1 MQPREEGNFRKTKK
15 IWLPMMM
22 NAALKMIPFE
32 MKLEKRGD
40 LKMKVMRRTPLG
52 KGIIPKRRLMRKK
65 AQMKK
70 KGSLEMRLME
80 RQVDLEW
87 RRP

>member
-22 NAALKMIPFE
+22 MMKMIPFE

-40 LKMKVMRRTPLG
+40 LKMRVMRRTPLRERV
-52 KGIIPKRRLMRKK
+52 IPKRRLKRRK

-70 KGSLEMRLME
+70 KGSLKMRLME
-80 RQVDLEW
+80 RQVDFEW
-87 RRP
+87 RRL